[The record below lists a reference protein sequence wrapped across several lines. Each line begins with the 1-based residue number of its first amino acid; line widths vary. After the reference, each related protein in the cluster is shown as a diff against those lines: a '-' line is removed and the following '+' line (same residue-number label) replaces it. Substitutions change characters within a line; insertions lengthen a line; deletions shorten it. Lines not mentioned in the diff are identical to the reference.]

1 MFNNKSTKNSKSS
14 TPSAPQSQN
23 IFYPISLPF
32 YNYPSTQSQPI
43 LTSQSSTVSPSSGN
57 KTIPTIQE
65 FLENLDN
72 LYGSQNRGA
81 IRMNP
86 IYPINYPIKRWI
98 IRIKK
103 NGSSDIRGWA
113 IGLIRLI
120 GLTRLS
126 GYLQINL
133 AKKIFFLLFSFGFV
147 SLISPLVNHSWSFG
161 FVWLDV
167 LYFICLG
174 VF

>member
-14 TPSAPQSQN
+14 ISSAPQSQN

-72 LYGSQNRGA
+72 LYGSQ
-81 IRMNP
+81 
-86 IYPINYPIKRWI
+86 KF
-98 IRIKK
+98 
-103 NGSSDIRGWA
+103 
-113 IGLIRLI
+113 
-120 GLTRLS
+120 TC
-126 GYLQINL
+126 
-133 AKKIFFLLFSFGFV
+133 FLERFV
-147 SLISPLVNHSWSFG
+147 NESI
-161 FVWLDV
+161 DV
-167 LYFICLG
+167 LDIQILTDNDFEKLG
-174 VF
+174 ISSIGVKTKLVREAKNYS